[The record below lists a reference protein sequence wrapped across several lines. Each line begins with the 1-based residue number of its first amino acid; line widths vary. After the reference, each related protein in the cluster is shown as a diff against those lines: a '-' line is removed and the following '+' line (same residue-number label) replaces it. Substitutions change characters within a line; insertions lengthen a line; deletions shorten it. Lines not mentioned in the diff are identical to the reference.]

1 MTGLREGSGQ
11 ERSCGGREV
20 LAILGTGLMG
30 GSLGLAAL
38 GSGSVHRV
46 IGLDA
51 DARALRLAVARRA
64 VTEAARSAAELV
76 AEATI
81 VVLATP
87 VGAIPDA
94 YRQVAPHLK
103 PGTIVTD
110 LGSAKARLVAEIGPL
125 VPERTFFIGGH
136 PLAGA
141 ETEGIDSAEAG
152 LYRGAFW
159 ILTPT
164 EATDPGAYGRLV
176 RFLGTLGVHVLS
188 LQPARHDELVALT
201 SHLPQLLSSALM
213 GFAADLSS
221 AEGGLPLIA
230 AGGFRDMT
238 RVAASSTELW
248 LGIIRENRPA
258 VLAVLERFRESLGD
272 MAGAIGSEDWE
283 QLRRILDA
291 ARLGRDRLP
300 ERPGLVPAA
309 PVTLLVPVEDRTGV
323 LAEVVIPPTE
333 AGVSIAGV
341 GIVDAP
347 EGGRGWV
354 RLVINGEEPARRAF
368 EALEQRGFSPVI
380 APPPGASS

>member
-1 MTGLREGSGQ
+1 
-11 ERSCGGREV
+11 
-20 LAILGTGLMG
+20 
-30 GSLGLAAL
+30 
-38 GSGSVHRV
+38 SGSVHRV
-46 IGLDA
+46 IGFDA
-51 DARALRLAVARRA
+51 DRGALRRAASRVAI
-64 VTEAARSAAELV
+64 TEAASTPADLV

-94 YRQVAPHLK
+94 YRLIAPHLK

-110 LGSAKARLVAEIGPL
+110 LGSAKARMVAEIGPL
-125 VPERTFFIGGH
+125 VPPGTSFIGGH

-141 ETEGIDSAEAG
+141 ETEGIDSAEPG

-258 VLAVLERFRESLGD
+258 VLAVLERFQEALGD
-272 MAGAIGSEDWE
+272 MAGAIGSQDWDR
-283 QLRRILDA
+283 LRSLLDA
-291 ARLGRDRLP
+291 AREGRDRLP

-341 GIVDAP
+341 AIVDAP

-368 EALEQRGFSPVI
+368 EALELRGFSPVL
-380 APPPGASS
+380 APPPGASA

>member
-1 MTGLREGSGQ
+1 M
-11 ERSCGGREV
+11 

-51 DARALRLAVARRA
+51 DARALRQAVARRA